1 MHNISPY
8 DEQQCRAYCQQL
20 EFFNQIKTDFKHLSW
35 SKNFVDQG
43 RFFRS
48 TPREKFGTDYQS
60 QFSMVP
66 FYYLEKLLETNP
78 TDIYD
83 LGCGW
88 NIFKKYI
95 PNIIGVSPTHNKDNY
110 ADIHD
115 QVDDYYIKEH
125 ENYFESIFSINALHF
140 IPLSELEKIVKGFAS
155 MVKPNGQGR
164 GFLSLNLQRMI
175 ERTPDEFL
183 EKHINASPTAH
194 DYEKYV
200 LSVLEKIDVNYI
212 ILDVDLLY
220 NLDDWMDGN
229 IRIVFERK

>member
-8 DEQQCRAYCQQL
+8 DEQKCRAYCQQL

-35 SKNFVDQG
+35 SKNFVDPG
-43 RFFRS
+43 VTY

-78 TDIYD
+78 TNIYD

-95 PNIIGVSPTHNKDNY
+95 PNVIGVSPTHNNDNY

-115 QVDDYYIKEH
+115 QVDDDYIKGH
-125 ENYFESIFSINALHF
+125 ENYFESVFSINALHF

-155 MVKPNGQGR
+155 MVKTNGKGR

-175 ERTPDEFL
+175 DRTPGEFL
-183 EKHINASPTAH
+183 IKHINAAPTKH

-220 NLDDWMDGN
+220 GIDDWMNGN